1 MWAIG
6 KRLDP
11 PRIIVLKR
19 ELDKEMHV
27 FEALFPHELHRDY
40 DVFMETCFKTFGG
53 SGTDA
58 RLRTGYKIRKQV
70 AQDSWRPEWERSF
83 EYGDQ
88 DDDYDLRV
96 KVEKRSTYGS
106 LMASFGDALGVTDNR
121 RTRRAEGHTPVAT
134 PAPKGIDSVTVLQ
147 PLNPPIPDAYWVVP
161 GQLLAGE
168 YPGAKDA
175 AAARRKLR
183 LFLDAEFTFFLDLTE
198 EGEPLAPYA
207 PALLEEAAARHLAVE
222 HCRMPIPDLGTP
234 QPAEVTRILD
244 TIDAAIAAGRRVY
257 VHCWG
262 GIGRTGTIVG
272 CYLVRHGQTGDQA
285 LAEIARRRQ
294 GTPDDYRVAPETHDQ
309 RERVRNWPLGG

>member
-1 MWAIG
+1 M
-6 KRLDP
+6 
-11 PRIIVLKR
+11 
-19 ELDKEMHV
+19 
-27 FEALFPHELHRDY
+27 
-40 DVFMETCFKTFGG
+40 
-53 SGTDA
+53 
-58 RLRTGYKIRKQV
+58 
-70 AQDSWRPEWERSF
+70 
-83 EYGDQ
+83 
-88 DDDYDLRV
+88 
-96 KVEKRSTYGS
+96 
-106 LMASFGDALGVTDNR
+106 
-121 RTRRAEGHTPVAT
+121 
-134 PAPKGIDSVTVLQ
+134 TVLQ
-147 PLNPPIPDAYWVVP
+147 PLNPPIHDAYWVLP

-183 LFLDAEFTFFLDLTE
+183 LFLDAGFTFFLDLTE

-207 PALLEEAAARHLAVE
+207 PALLEEAAARHLAVA

-272 CYLVRHGQTGDQA
+272 CYLVRHGLTGDQA

-294 GTPDDYRVAPETHDQ
+294 GTPDDYKVAPETHDQ
-309 RERVRNWPLGG
+309 QERVRNWPLGG

>member
-1 MWAIG
+1 M
-6 KRLDP
+6 
-11 PRIIVLKR
+11 
-19 ELDKEMHV
+19 
-27 FEALFPHELHRDY
+27 
-40 DVFMETCFKTFGG
+40 
-53 SGTDA
+53 
-58 RLRTGYKIRKQV
+58 
-70 AQDSWRPEWERSF
+70 
-83 EYGDQ
+83 
-88 DDDYDLRV
+88 
-96 KVEKRSTYGS
+96 
-106 LMASFGDALGVTDNR
+106 
-121 RTRRAEGHTPVAT
+121 
-134 PAPKGIDSVTVLQ
+134 TVLQ

-175 AAARRKLR
+175 DAARSKLR

-198 EGEPLAPYA
+198 EGELAPYA
-207 PALLEEAAARHLAVE
+207 PVLLEEAAARHLAVE

-244 TIDAAIAAGRRVY
+244 YLDAALAAGRRVY

-285 LAEIARRRQ
+285 LAEIASRRQ
-294 GTPDDYRVAPETHDQ
+294 GTPDDYRLAPETADQ